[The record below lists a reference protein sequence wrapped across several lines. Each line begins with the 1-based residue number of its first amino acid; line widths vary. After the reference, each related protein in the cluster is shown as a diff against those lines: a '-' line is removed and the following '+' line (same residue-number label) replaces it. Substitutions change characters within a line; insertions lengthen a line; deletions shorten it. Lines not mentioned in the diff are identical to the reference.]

1 MMEEVCMKEVEIM
14 MNPPIQCIAM
24 DMDGTLLRDDQTID
38 PITLASLRRAQ
49 EQGIMIILATG
60 RDKGGVDF
68 ASEALGLEQGNHYMA
83 GVNGQIIYSY
93 AKREYWADEV
103 LGSEDA
109 KRILHTAKKYGC
121 EAICFCGYD
130 LYDFVPLKMRM
141 IKKAGSLF
149 KGVSKD
155 YGLKQGK
162 RNFIRITSP
171 DYEITQDINKCIYIQ
186 TIPFF
191 QRHLESIRL
200 ALSDYDLV
208 CVGPTWIEVMPK
220 GVSKGSAI
228 LRIAAENHIPKEAIL
243 CFGDAENDLSMMEL
257 IPHSIAMGN
266 AMEIVK
272 QKAWQVTDTNM
283 NNGIAKALD
292 RYVFQSHS

>member
-1 MMEEVCMKEVEIM
+1 

-38 PITLASLRRAQ
+38 PITLKSLHRAR

-68 ASEALGLEQGNHYMA
+68 ASEALGLERGNHYMA

-93 AKREYWADEV
+93 AKREYWVDDV
-103 LGSEDA
+103 LNGEDA
-109 KRILHTAKKYGC
+109 KKFYHTAKKYGC

-130 LYDFVPLKMRM
+130 LYDFVPFKMRVV
-141 IKKAGSLF
+141 KKAGSLF
-149 KGVSKD
+149 RGVSRD

-162 RNFIRITSP
+162 RNFIAIHDP
-171 DYEITQDINKCIYIQ
+171 NVEITQDINKCIFIQ
-186 TIPFF
+186 TAAFF
-191 QRHLESIRL
+191 RRHLKTLRAEL
-200 ALSDYDLV
+200 AAYDLV
-208 CVGPTWIEVMPK
+208 CVGPTWIEAMPK

-228 LRIAAENHIPKEAIL
+228 LRIAKENHIPKEAIL
-243 CFGDAENDLSMMEL
+243 CFGDAENDLSMMEM

-266 AMEIVK
+266 AMEPVK
-272 QKAWQVTDTNM
+272 QKAWQVTASNM
-283 NNGIAKALD
+283 DNGIAKALD
-292 RYVFQSHS
+292 RYVFKD